1 MELLAALK
9 ELYCNKS
16 YNERLFRILED
27 HFSKTN
33 TKRGRPGMDLWTIF
47 VLAQVRLCKNTS
59 YEALHDYSNNHKT
72 LRQLIGVEYDFG
84 YDAPEFSYN
93 TIYDNVSMLSDETIE
108 KINTLIVEFGHHEV
122 FKKKETTALQ
132 LKSDSFVVESNVHF
146 PTDYNLL
153 WDCLR
158 KILDLIPE
166 ISKRATD
173 LTGFRKLKQWY
184 RELKNLTRAMGKASG
199 GGGKNKLENEKKAAQ
214 ALIDKAL
221 LFIAKVDSRQSK
233 YTLETELDMH
243 LLLSL
248 EFFRKYALKHIDL
261 LNRRVIKGEKI
272 PHSEKI
278 FSVFEIYTEWVNKGK
293 SRPNIELGKK
303 LCITTD
309 QYNLIVHHRIMED
322 EQDSEIVLDLA
333 QTITDSFQ
341 VDKWSFDKGF
351 WNKDNKEILELV
363 VNQVIMPKKGKPNK
377 KEKEEESSKTFK
389 KYRNKHSAIESN
401 INELEHRGADRCPDR
416 GWDHFK
422 RYVSLSICAYNL
434 KKIGRQLLTQQ
445 REQSTK
451 LTQLESSKT
460 AA

>member
-1 MELLAALK
+1 MLFKMLIFKLLNKQGAARRRLLLKYSIFMRQRFEQQLKIGQRSIEDTHIDPKSKYALMELLAALK

-199 GGGKNKLENEKKAAQ
+199 GGGKNKLENEKKQ
-214 ALIDKAL
+214 
-221 LFIAKVDSRQSK
+221 
-233 YTLETELDMH
+233 
-243 LLLSL
+243 
-248 EFFRKYALKHIDL
+248 
-261 LNRRVIKGEKI
+261 
-272 PHSEKI
+272 
-278 FSVFEIYTEWVNKGK
+278 
-293 SRPNIELGKK
+293 
-303 LCITTD
+303 
-309 QYNLIVHHRIMED
+309 
-322 EQDSEIVLDLA
+322 
-333 QTITDSFQ
+333 
-341 VDKWSFDKGF
+341 
-351 WNKDNKEILELV
+351 
-363 VNQVIMPKKGKPNK
+363 PK
-377 KEKEEESSKTFK
+377 
-389 KYRNKHSAIESN
+389 R
-401 INELEHRGADRCPDR
+401 
-416 GWDHFK
+416 
-422 RYVSLSICAYNL
+422 
-434 KKIGRQLLTQQ
+434 
-445 REQSTK
+445 
-451 LTQLESSKT
+451 
-460 AA
+460 